1 MFLIS
6 LAQCDLQVQS
16 MKLVPANM
24 NRNYQQFQGY
34 GKTQIR
40 HVGVD
45 RECWCKGWDGYDD
58 ELNFSN

>member
-24 NRNYQQFQGY
+24 NRLSTVPG
-34 GKTQIR
+34 IR
-40 HVGVD
+40 D
-45 RECWCKGWDGYDD
+45 
-58 ELNFSN
+58 NTN